1 MTILITAF
9 DPFGGAGTN
18 ASLEVLSALP
28 EEIGGAAVRKL
39 VLPTVFGLSARLAG
53 EELDRCGVDAVICL
67 GQAEGRDAVTPERVA
82 VNVMD
87 ARIPDNAGNQPID
100 EPVEPGGPAACFSTL
115 PIRAMTEAM
124 KAVGAPAKISD
135 TAGTF
140 VCNSLMYSMLRKTAG
155 MARAVPCGFIHI
167 PCLDC
172 QAGLSPEA
180 PRLPKETAVR
190 AVAAAAE
197 ALVRRLR
204 KDAGAPETAGG
215 NDG

>member
-1 MTILITAF
+1 MGVTILITAF

-39 VLPTVFGLSARLAG
+39 AVPTVFGLSARLAG
-53 EELDRCGVDAVICL
+53 EELDRCCADAVICL
-67 GQAEGRDAVTPERVA
+67 GQAEGREAITPERVA
-82 VNVMD
+82 INVMD
-87 ARIPDNAGNQPID
+87 ARIPDNAGTKPVDQ
-100 EPVEPGGPAACFSTL
+100 PVEPGGPAACFSTL
-115 PIRAMTEAM
+115 PIRVMTEAM
-124 KAVGAPAKISD
+124 ETAGAPATISN

-140 VCNSLMYSMLRKTAG
+140 VCNSLMYSMLRKTMG

-172 QAGLSPEA
+172 QDGLPPDV

-190 AVAAAAE
+190 AVTAAAE
-197 ALVRRLR
+197 
-204 KDAGAPETAGG
+204 
-215 NDG
+215 